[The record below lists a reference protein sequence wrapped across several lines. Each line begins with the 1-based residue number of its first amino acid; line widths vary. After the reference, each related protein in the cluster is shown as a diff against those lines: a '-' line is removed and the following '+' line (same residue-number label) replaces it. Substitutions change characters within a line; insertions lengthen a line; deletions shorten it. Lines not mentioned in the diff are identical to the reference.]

1 MNTNGATG
9 GARTGKYRKSVISDS
24 EGKFSFHTSLSS
36 THTVS
41 TFTNCPLILKK
52 SAKTKNQL
60 FSCSHHIFIVEN
72 QSKMNTFVPISC
84 KIETYQVCAYQ
95 QHAYMNMNENSNYN
109 IFKRLLMQKTLF
121 IKEIY
126 LFVFQIHYL
135 LKLIPLTSKY
145 IGQRYIFKKRYAL
158 TYIFGFLVNI

>member
-1 MNTNGATG
+1 MGC
-9 GARTGKYRKSVISDS
+9 TGKYRKSVISDS

-41 TFTNCPLILKK
+41 TFANCPLILKK
-52 SAKTKNQL
+52 SAKKKKNQL

-84 KIETYQVCAYQ
+84 KIETYQVCAYR

-121 IKEIY
+121 IRNIP
-126 LFVFQIHYL
+126 ICISNTL
-135 LKLIPLTSKY
+135 LKLILLTSKY
-145 IGQRYIFKKRYAL
+145 IGRR
-158 TYIFGFLVNI
+158 